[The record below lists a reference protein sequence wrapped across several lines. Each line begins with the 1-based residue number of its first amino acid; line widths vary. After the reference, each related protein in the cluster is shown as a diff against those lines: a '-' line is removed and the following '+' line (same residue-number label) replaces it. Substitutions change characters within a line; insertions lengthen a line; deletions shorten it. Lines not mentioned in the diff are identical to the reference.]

1 MLRLALAS
9 AIALVLTS
17 AAFAQGC
24 ADYVSTVI
32 DMSSHGATVVEF
44 AGTDMADEVVKA
56 DKISGETHVNVTRAF
71 EVTGP
76 GGSAIGLEIAS
87 CLLDPI
93 WIWKLQQNGP
103 GA

>member
-1 MLRLALAS
+1 
-9 AIALVLTS
+9 
-17 AAFAQGC
+17 
-24 ADYVSTVI
+24 
-32 DMSSHGATVVEF
+32 
-44 AGTDMADEVVKA
+44 
-56 DKISGETHVNVTRAF
+56 VNVTRAF

-76 GGSAIGLEIAS
+76 GGSAIGLEIAG